1 MILDRI
7 YSRFAQE
14 LITDKYKG
22 NFYMENISNKGVQL
36 DHFTKKNPKKFLK
49 LITTVSTFG
58 GLLFGYDTGVMNG
71 SLPFMAKPE
80 QLNLTPLTEGLVAS
94 SLTLGAAFGSIVGGQ
109 LSDRKG
115 RRSLILY
122 LAIIFLFATMGCVT
136 APNATVMII
145 FRFILG
151 LAVGG
156 SSVII
161 PSYLSEMS
169 PSEHRGRMVT
179 RNELMIVTGQ
189 FLAYVFNA
197 VIGNAFGDTGH
208 VWRYMLVVATLPA
221 VALWFG
227 VAVLPESPRWLA
239 SKGKMAEA
247 LKVLKMIRNEGIAQQ
262 ELNEIKAHIQESQKV
277 AKASLKDLRVPWVR
291 YMVGIGV
298 VVGSVAQLVGINSI
312 MYYGTQILENAGFG
326 TKTALIANVANGLI
340 AVIAVIV
347 GMSLLNKVNR
357 RTMLLI
363 GFTGVTVVLI
373 AIGITNLAL
382 TDSPI
387 LPFIVLTLTVTYLA
401 FFQGFIGPL
410 GWLVIAEIA
419 PVRLRGL
426 SMGIATCSQWICNF
440 LVGLF
445 FPTLL
450 SILGLSGTFFLF
462 ASFGFIGV
470 LFVAKN
476 LPETRGLTLEQIED
490 EFRDKFDVNQS
501 KVSKIG

>member
-1 MILDRI
+1 
-7 YSRFAQE
+7 
-14 LITDKYKG
+14 
-22 NFYMENISNKGVQL
+22 MENISNKGVRL
-36 DHFTKKNPKKFLK
+36 DHINKKNPKKFLK

-71 SLPFMAKPE
+71 SLPFMARPD
-80 QLNLTPLTEGLVAS
+80 QLNLNAFTEGLVAS
-94 SLTLGAAFGSIVGGQ
+94 SLTLGAAFGSLLGGQ

-115 RRSLILY
+115 RRNLILY

-161 PSYLSEMS
+161 PSYLAEMS
-169 PSEHRGRMVT
+169 PSEHRGRLVT

-197 VIGNAFGDTGH
+197 IIGNTFGEAGS

-239 SKGKMAEA
+239 SKGRIAEA

-262 ELNEIKAHIQESQKV
+262 ELHDIKAHIQESQKV
-277 AKASLKDLRVPWVR
+277 EKATLKDLRVNWIR
-291 YMVGIGV
+291 YMVLIGA

-347 GMSLLNKVNR
+347 GMYLLNKVNR
-357 RTMLLI
+357 RTMLLT
-363 GFTGVTVVLI
+363 GFAGVTVVLI
-373 AIGITNLAL
+373 AIGITNIAL
-382 TDSPI
+382 TGSPI
-387 LPFIVLTLTVTYLA
+387 LPFVVLTLTVAYLA

-426 SMGIATCSQWICNF
+426 SMGIATFCQWLCNF
-440 LVGLF
+440 LVGLL

-450 SILGLSGTFFLF
+450 STIGLSGTFFLF
-462 ASFGFIGV
+462 AAFGFIGII
-470 LFVAKN
+470 FVAKN
-476 LPETRGLTLEQIED
+476 LPETRGLSLEQIED
-490 EFRDKFDVNQS
+490 HFKDKYDVNPS
-501 KVSKIG
+501 KVSKLG